1 MNIIE
6 SLKEQATEI
15 HELLSIYIKVHD
27 SIFKKSATFLSLFKR
42 VDFDDIYNQTETLLS
57 QFNQKRHE
65 LINLKSNFDDKT
77 VPKEYRQYFQQLF
90 TFFERLYE
98 TVALLKNRQY
108 QLLLKSKGEKYSFK
122 EYMEI
127 ENKYKKSVEIYM
139 VEGQKLNSINYLVFK

>member
-1 MNIIE
+1 MDIKE

-15 HELLSIYIKVHD
+15 HELLSVYIKVHD
-27 SIFKKSATFLSLFKR
+27 SIFKKSATFLSLFRR
-42 VDFDDIYNQTETLLS
+42 VDFEDIYDQTENLLS
-57 QFNQKRHE
+57 LFNQKRQE
-65 LINLKSNFDDKT
+65 LINLRSNFDET

-98 TVALLKNRQY
+98 TVVLLKDRQY
-108 QLLLKSKGEKYSFK
+108 QLLLKSRGERYSFK

-139 VEGQKLNSINYLVFK
+139 SEGQKLNSINYLVFN